1 VTSAFSP
8 WFGHMA
14 LSAGIGNI
22 ALIGWYSLVSL

>member
-1 VTSAFSP
+1 MT
-8 WFGHMA
+8 